1 MRMECC
7 CYNCAMRNSAKVFLQ
22 RVLIPLVLLAIACQA
37 LVPAVQT
44 PLTPTAAAPLVTPL
58 AQAATAQP
66 QPTPAQVTGF
76 TVRLHPDGPLYVG
89 DHVSLEVIPP
99 DGRLM
104 NGHSLR
110 VEVEGQGT
118 IGIAKFAPF
127 GMGERIE
134 ANMQWAWDTA
144 HLQAGTYLLKF
155 TLMPGGQ
162 SWQMPVEL
170 HPSNQ
175 VPLPEPG
182 AHWASASTQCCVLYY
197 ITGTAAERDLDKLKT
212 MADVQARDVA
222 QRFGENFT
230 QPIPVVFIPR
240 VLGQGGFT
248 SNQIA
253 ISYVDQD
260 YAGGDTAMVLHH
272 EMVHWMD
279 ARLGGDL
286 RPTFLVEGL
295 AVYLTGGHFK
305 HEALM
310 PRAAALLSP
319 SEGCTPVNP
328 DQPPPDS
335 GIHACGL
342 GSYIALRPLIDNFY
356 TSQHEISYLEAAAL
370 IDYMVK
376 TWGWQPFSSFYRDIH
391 PVSSGSQSTAMDQAL
406 QAHFG
411 LTLDEL
417 EARFIQALRLEPV
430 TANQVDDLQLTVDY
444 YDSVRRYQRLLD
456 PSAYFLYAWLPE
468 PAQMRER
475 GIVADFL
482 RRPETPLNQSLE
494 VLLVSADQAL
504 LADEYPLTYR
514 LVNSINQVLDRVPSE
529 PVQAVSGN

>member
-1 MRMECC
+1 MCRASG
-7 CYNCAMRNSAKVFLQ
+7 CYNCAMRDSAKVFLQ
-22 RVLIPLVLLAIACQA
+22 RVLIPLVLLTIACQA
-37 LVPAVQT
+37 LVPGV
-44 PLTPTAAAPLVTPL
+44 LSTPTATLETPL
-58 AQAATAQP
+58 ALAPTAWPLATP
-66 QPTPAQVTGF
+66 LPAQVTGF
-76 TVRLHPDGPLYVG
+76 TVRLHPDGPLYAG

-99 DGRLM
+99 DGSRM
-104 NGHSLR
+104 NGRSLR

-127 GMGERIE
+127 GMGGRIQATLE
-134 ANMQWAWDTA
+134 WAWDTTN
-144 HLQAGTYLLKF
+144 LQAGTYILQF

-175 VPLPEPG
+175 APPPEPE
-182 AHWASASTQCCVLYY
+182 AHWASATSQCCVLYY
-197 ITGTAAERDLDKLKT
+197 ITGTAAERDLEELKAI
-212 MADVQARDVA
+212 ADEQARDVA

-230 QPIPVVFIPR
+230 QPIPVVLIPR

-248 SNQIA
+248 SNEIA
-253 ISYVDQD
+253 ISYADQD
-260 YAGGDTAMVLHH
+260 YAGDNIAMVLHH

-305 HEALM
+305 PEALM

-319 SEGCTPVNP
+319 LPGCAPVNP
-328 DQPPPDS
+328 GLPLDNSRTP
-335 GIHACGL
+335 ACGL
-342 GSYIALRPLIDNFY
+342 GRYLPLRSLIDNFY

-391 PVSSGSQSTAMDQAL
+391 PGNNLSQSAAMERAL

-417 EARFIQALRLEPV
+417 EARFIQALRAELV
-430 TANQVDDLQLTVDY
+430 TVSQVDDLQLTVDY

-468 PAQMRER
+468 PAQMRQR

-482 RRPETPLNQSLE
+482 RRPSAPLNQSLE
-494 VLLVSADQAL
+494 TLLGSADQAL
-504 LADEYPLTYR
+504 LAEEYPLAYQ
-514 LVNSINQVLDRVPSE
+514 LLNSINQVLDRVPEE
-529 PVQAVSGN
+529 PVQALSGS

>member
-1 MRMECC
+1 MRD
-7 CYNCAMRNSAKVFLQ
+7 AAKIFLQ
-22 RVLIPLVLLAIACQA
+22 RILIPLVLLSLACQA
-37 LVPAVQT
+37 LVPGVQST
-44 PLTPTAAAPLVTPL
+44 LTAPTGTPL
-58 AQAATAQP
+58 ATPLALAATAQP
-66 QPTPAQVTGF
+66 LATPLPAQINGF
-76 TVRLHPDGPLYVG
+76 TVHLHPDGPLYVG
-89 DHVSLEVIPP
+89 DQVSLEVIPP
-99 DGRLM
+99 DGRQM
-104 NGHSLR
+104 NGRSLR

-118 IGIAKFAPF
+118 IGIAKFAPY
-127 GMGERIE
+127 GMGERIQATLE
-134 ANMQWAWDTA
+134 WAWDTA
-144 HLQAGTYLLKF
+144 HLQAGTYTLNF

-162 SWQMPVEL
+162 SWQMPVVL
-170 HPSNQ
+170 HPSSQ
-175 VPLPEPG
+175 VPPPEPG
-182 AHWASASTQCCVLYY
+182 AHWASATTQCCVLYY
-197 ITGTAAERDLDKLKT
+197 ITGTAAERDLEKLKAI
-212 MADVQARDVA
+212 ADAQARDVA
-222 QRFGENFT
+222 QSFGENFS

-248 SNQIA
+248 SNEIA

-260 YAGGDTAMVLHH
+260 YAGDNTAMVLHH

-305 HEALM
+305 PEALM

-319 SEGCTPVNP
+319 APGCTAVSP
-328 DQPPPDS
+328 DQPPQNGS
-335 GIHACGL
+335 LQACGL
-342 GSYIALRPLIDNFY
+342 GLYLPLRPLIDNFY

-391 PVSSGSQSTAMDQAL
+391 PGNNLSQSAAMDRAL

-417 EARFIQALRLEPV
+417 EARFIQALRLEHI
-430 TANQVDDLQLTVDY
+430 TASQVDDLQLTVDY

-482 RRPETPLNQSLE
+482 RHPEAPMNRSLE
-494 VLLVSADQAL
+494 ILLVSADQAL
-504 LADEYPLTYR
+504 LAEEYPLTGR
-514 LVNSINQVLDRVPSE
+514 LLNSINQVLNQVPSE

>member
-1 MRMECC
+1 MH
-7 CYNCAMRNSAKVFLQ
+7 NSAKVFLQ
-22 RVLIPLVLLAIACQA
+22 RILIPLVVLTIACQA
-37 LVPAVQT
+37 LVSGVQGPPAPPAIT
-44 PLTPTAAAPLVTPL
+44 PLETRLALVATPL
-58 AQAATAQP
+58 PPATALP
-66 QPTPAQVTGF
+66 SQVSGF

-89 DHVSLEVIPP
+89 DQISLEVIPP

-104 NGHSLR
+104 NGRSLR

-118 IGIAKFAPF
+118 IGVAKFSPF
-127 GMGERIE
+127 GMGERIQATLE
-134 ANMQWAWDTA
+134 WAWDTA
-144 HLQAGTYLLKF
+144 HLQPGNYTLVF
-155 TLMPGGQ
+155 SLMPDGQ

-170 HPSNQ
+170 HPGSQ
-175 VPLPEPG
+175 VPPPEPG
-182 AHWASASTQCCVLYY
+182 AHWASTTTKCCTLYY
-197 ITGTAAERDLDKLKT
+197 ITGTAAERDLEKLKV
-212 MADVQARDVA
+212 MADVQAQDVA
-222 QRFGENFT
+222 QRFGETFT
-230 QPIPVVFIPR
+230 KPIPVVFIPR

-248 SNQIA
+248 SNEIA

-260 YAGGDTAMVLHH
+260 YAGDNPAMVLHH

-305 HEALM
+305 PEALM
-310 PRAAALLSP
+310 PRAAALLAP
-319 SEGCTPVNP
+319 DAGCTPVDP
-328 DQPPPDS
+328 SQPPQTV
-335 GIHACGL
+335 GTHACGL
-342 GSYIALRPLIDNFY
+342 GTYLPLRPLIDNFY

-391 PVSSGSQSTAMDQAL
+391 PGNNDSQSTAMDRAL

-417 EARFIQALRLEPV
+417 EAHFIQALRAEPV
-430 TANQVDDLQLTVDY
+430 TASQVDDLQLTVDY

-468 PAQMRER
+468 PAQMRTR

-482 RRPETPLNQSLE
+482 RHPETPLNLSLE
-494 VLLVSADQAL
+494 TLLSSTDRAL
-504 LADEYPLTYR
+504 LAEEYPLTHQM
-514 LVNSINQVLDRVPSE
+514 LNSINQVLDQVPSE
-529 PVQAVSGN
+529 PVRAVSGN